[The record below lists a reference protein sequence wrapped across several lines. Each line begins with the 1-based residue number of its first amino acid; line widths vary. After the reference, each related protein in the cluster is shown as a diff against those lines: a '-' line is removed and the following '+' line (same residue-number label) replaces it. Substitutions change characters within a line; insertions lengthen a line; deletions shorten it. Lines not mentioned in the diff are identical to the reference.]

1 MGQRREIRSYGV
13 VFSLE
18 RRLHR
23 IDRFRIPLPYGL
35 PLRSVGYAAVLLTLV
50 LAVHRVPGVGAL
62 LGALPTPFRIA
73 VVPGVGSYLLTR
85 VRIDGRPAGAATAG
99 ALVYLVQP
107 RRLAAWQPRQWD
119 RVVHVSDLTLAPSGD
134 GPALRR
140 GTVRGPCDVALQCPV
155 TARRRRRSTIVT
167 RARHGHV
174 VSGGSIVLDPGE
186 RLVVR

>member
-1 MGQRREIRSYGV
+1 VDQRREIRSYGV

-50 LAVHRVPGVGAL
+50 LAVDRVPGVGGL

-85 VRIDGRPAGAATAG
+85 VRIDGRPAGAAAAG

-107 RRLAAWQPRQWD
+107 RRLGAWQPRQWD
-119 RVVHVSDLTLAPSGD
+119 RVVRVADLTLAPSGD

-155 TARRRRRSTIVT
+155 AT
-167 RARHGHV
+167 RARRHSTIITCAREGR
-174 VSGGSIVLDPGE
+174 GARRGSIVLRAGE